1 MTEKNK
7 ILTRFG
13 NHVRKLR
20 TDKDLSQDKV
30 ATNSSTLTKA
40 TISDI
45 ENGKRNPEFTTLID
59 LAKGLGVLP
68 QQLLEYNHDEKIDE

>member
-1 MTEKNK
+1 MTEKDK
-7 ILTRFG
+7 VLLKFG

-20 TDKDLSQDKV
+20 TDKGLSQDKV
-30 ATNSSTLTKA
+30 VANSSTLTKA

-45 ENGKRNPEFTTLID
+45 ENGKRNPEFTTVID

-68 QQLLEYNHDEKIDE
+68 SELVDYNHEVNTDE